1 MLCMAKLIDS
11 LQTSQDFLRRHSL
24 CCRRWG
30 TIRSLNRLT
39 REEQNE
45 SCALSRGPMTLIVLA
60 MTGLLACAF
69 YVYVL
74 CQWMR
79 DTRGKRTARPAIDA
93 LSDGAQTNKRPY
105 VMVSRKNAEGHDSP
119 DVSSHRATRM
129 TGLIRRRGLGGNK
142 SEPIAYQKIATPLS
156 LRKRR

>member
-1 MLCMAKLIDS
+1 MLCMANLIDS

-24 CCRRWG
+24 CCPRWG
-30 TIRSLNRLT
+30 TIRSLSRLT

-45 SCALSRGPMTLIVLA
+45 SRALSRGPMTLIVLA

-79 DTRGKRTARPAIDA
+79 ETRSKRTARPAIDEP
-93 LSDGAQTNKRPY
+93 SDGPQTNKRRY
-105 VMVSRKNAEGHDSP
+105 VMGSQKNAARHDSP
-119 DVSSHRATRM
+119 DVSSYRATRM
-129 TGLIRRRGLGGNK
+129 TGLSRRRGLGWN
-142 SEPIAYQKIATPLS
+142 ECERIAYQKIATSLS

>member
-30 TIRSLNRLT
+30 TIHSLNRLT

-45 SCALSRGPMTLIVLA
+45 SRALSRGPMTA

-69 YVYVL
+69 HVYVL

-79 DTRGKRTARPAIDA
+79 DMRGKRTARPAIDGP
-93 LSDGAQTNKRPY
+93 SDGAQTNKRPY
-105 VMVSRKNAEGHDSP
+105 VMGSRKNAERHDSP
-119 DVSSHRATRM
+119 DVSSYRATR
-129 TGLIRRRGLGGNK
+129 
-142 SEPIAYQKIATPLS
+142 
-156 LRKRR
+156 